1 MRRRRVPAFFG
12 ELTQQIHSLRASGAS
27 PGHTALT
34 AASVSIACRKS
45 AGSAWTVPPSSSS
58 ALIAPPARQC
68 VGAQPVSAA
77 FAAAYSR
84 ANCAT

>member
-1 MRRRRVPAFFG
+1 
-12 ELTQQIHSLRASGAS
+12 
-27 PGHTALT
+27 
-34 AASVSIACRKS
+34 
-45 AGSAWTVPPSSSS
+45 VPPSSSS